1 MRLEKML
8 VLARR
13 EYLVRVRTKGFWI
26 ALLALPLFMVVVVAV
41 PALVMAKTR
50 AELDLVIVDA
60 TGRVGQA
67 VAADL
72 AQREADGRTVAD
84 VDVTVVPPAD
94 DRTAQTAELDRRLVA
109 EEIDAWIA
117 LDEESLAEGRVEYRA
132 RSVSNTMTQGVLERS
147 LSSQVREMRL
157 VDAGYDPEAIAALL
171 EEVSLATVKVS
182 ERGSRAEAGEA
193 GFFLAYGLFFLLYM
207 VLMIWGQQV
216 LQGVLEEKSSRV
228 VEVVASAATPFDL
241 MMGKLLG
248 IGAAALTQFGVWMAT
263 AVALT
268 APQVLGM
275 LAVLPDDVG
284 VPEVRVEQVIL
295 VVAFFVL
302 GFFVYSSMYAAVG
315 AAFENLQDAQN
326 MSFIPTMSIVLPIF
340 FMFPVINDSNSPLAV
355 IVSLVP
361 LMTPILMPLR
371 IAVEMPPWWQLALA
385 LVLTAGFV
393 VLMVKLAARVYRVG
407 ILMYG
412 KKPTLKELWRWL
424 RYA

>member
-1 MRLEKML
+1 M
-8 VLARR
+8 
-13 EYLVRVRTKGFWI
+13 
-26 ALLALPLFMVVVVAV
+26 
-41 PALVMAKTR
+41 
-50 AELDLVIVDA
+50 
-60 TGRVGQA
+60 
-67 VAADL
+67 
-72 AQREADGRTVAD
+72 
-84 VDVTVVPPAD
+84 
-94 DRTAQTAELDRRLVA
+94 
-109 EEIDAWIA
+109 
-117 LDEESLAEGRVEYRA
+117 
-132 RSVSNTMTQGVLERS
+132 
-147 LSSQVREMRL
+147 
-157 VDAGYDPEAIAALL
+157 
-171 EEVSLATVKVS
+171 SLATVKVS

-193 GFFLAYGLFFLLYM
+193 GFFVAYGLFFLLYM
-207 VLMIWGQQV
+207 VLLIWGQQV
-216 LQGVLEEKSSRV
+216 LQGVLEEKGSRV
-228 VEVVASAATPFDL
+228 VEVVASAARPFDL

-275 LAVLPDDVG
+275 LSLLPADVG
-284 VPEVRVEQVIL
+284 LPEVRVEQVVL
-295 VVAFFVL
+295 VVAFFLL

-326 MSFIPTMSIVLPIF
+326 MVFIPTMSIVLPIF
-340 FMFPVINDSNSPLAV
+340 FMFPVINDSNSTLSV

-361 LMTPILMPLR
+361 LLTPILMPLR

-412 KKPTLKELWRWL
+412 KKPTVKELWRWL

>member
-13 EYLVRVRTKGFWI
+13 EYLVRVKTKGFWI
-26 ALLALPLFMVVVVAV
+26 ALLALPLFMGAMFVV
-41 PALVMAKTR
+41 PALVMSKSR
-50 AELDLVIVDA
+50 AELELVVVDA

-67 VAADL
+67 LADDL
-72 AQREADGRTVAD
+72 DEREADGRTVAN
-84 VDVTVVPPAD
+84 VDVTVIEPAA
-94 DRTAQTAELDRRLVA
+94 DRAAQAAELDRRLVA

-117 LDEESLAEGRVEYRA
+117 VDEESLAQGRVEYRG
-132 RSVSNTMTQGVLERS
+132 RSVSNTMTQRVLERS
-147 LSSQVREMRL
+147 LSSEVREMRL
-157 VDAGYDPEAIAALL
+157 VEAGYDPEAIAALL
-171 EEVSLATVKVS
+171 EDVSLSTVKVS

-207 VLMIWGQQV
+207 VLLIWGQQV

-228 VEVVASAATPFDL
+228 VEVVASAARPFDL

-248 IGAAALTQFGVWMAT
+248 IGAAALTQFAVWMAT
-263 AVALT
+263 VAALT
-268 APQVLGM
+268 APQVLG
-275 LAVLPDDVG
+275 LLSVLPADVG
-284 VPEVRVEQVIL
+284 LPEIRVEQVLLI
-295 VVAFFVL
+295 VAFFVL

-326 MSFIPTMSIVLPIF
+326 MVFIPTMSIVLPIF
-340 FMFPVINDSNSPLAV
+340 FMFPVINDSSSPLAV

-361 LMTPILMPLR
+361 LLTPILMPLR

-385 LVLTAGFV
+385 LALTAGFV

-412 KKPTLKELWRWL
+412 KKPTIKELWRWL

>member
-1 MRLEKML
+1 MRLEKMR
-8 VLARR
+8 VLAKR
-13 EYLVRVRTKGFWI
+13 EYLVRVKTKGFWI
-26 ALLALPLFMVVVVAV
+26 ALLALPLFMGSMFVV
-41 PALVMAKTR
+41 PALVMSKTR
-50 AELDLVIVDA
+50 AELELVIVDA
-60 TGRVGQA
+60 TGRVGRA
-67 VAADL
+67 VADDL
-72 AQREADGRTVAD
+72 AERQADGRTVAD
-84 VDVTVVPPAD
+84 VDVTIVPAAAD
-94 DRTAQTAELDRRLVA
+94 RAAQTAELDRRLVA

-117 LDEESLAEGRVEYRA
+117 IDEEGLARGRVEYRA
-132 RSVSNTMTQGVLERS
+132 RSVSNTITQRVLERS

-157 VDAGYDPEAIAALL
+157 VDAGYDPEAIATLL
-171 EEVSLATVKVS
+171 EDVSLATVKVS

-207 VLMIWGQQV
+207 VLLIWGQQV

-228 VEVVASAATPFDL
+228 VEVVASAALPFDL

-248 IGAAALTQFGVWMAT
+248 IGAAALTQFTVWMAT
-263 AVALT
+263 VAALT

-275 LAVLPDDVG
+275 LSVLPADVG
-284 VPEVRVEQVIL
+284 LPEVRVEQVVLI
-295 VVAFFVL
+295 VAFFVL

-326 MSFIPTMSIVLPIF
+326 MVFIPTMSIVLPIF

-355 IVSLVP
+355 TVSLVP
-361 LMTPILMPLR
+361 LLTPILMPLR

>member
-8 VLARR
+8 VLAKR

-26 ALLALPLFMVVVVAV
+26 ALLALPLFMGAIFVV

-60 TGRVGQA
+60 TGRLGRA
-67 VAADL
+67 MADDL
-72 AQREADGRTVAD
+72 ARRQADGGVVD
-84 VDVTVVPPAD
+84 IDVTVVEPGAD
-94 DRTAQTAELDRRLVA
+94 REAQTADLDRRLVA

-117 LDEESLAEGRVEYRA
+117 VDEESLAAGRVEYRA
-132 RSVSNTMTQGVLERS
+132 RSVSNTVTQRVLERS

-157 VDAGYDPEAIAALL
+157 VDAGYDPEAVAALL
-171 EEVSLATVKVS
+171 EDVSLTTVKVS

-193 GFFLAYGLFFLLYM
+193 GFFLAYGVFFLLYL
-207 VLMIWGQQV
+207 VLMVWGQQV
-216 LQGVLEEKSSRV
+216 LQGVLEEKTSRV
-228 VEVVASAATPFDL
+228 VEVIASAARPFDL

-275 LAVLPDDVG
+275 LSLLPADLG
-284 VPEVRVEQVIL
+284 VPEVRVEQVVL
-295 VVAFFVL
+295 VVAFFLL
-302 GFFVYSSMYAAVG
+302 GFFVYSSMFAAVG

-326 MSFIPTMSIVLPIF
+326 LSFIPTMSIVLPLF

-355 IVSLVP
+355 IVSLIP
-361 LMTPILMPLR
+361 LLTPILMPLR
-371 IAVEMPPWWQLALA
+371 IAVEMPPWWQIALA

-393 VLMVKLAARVYRVG
+393 VLMVSLAARVYRVG

-412 KKPTLKELWRWL
+412 KKPTVRELWRWL